1 MSNISTTRHETAR
14 GAPRTAMSDHARL
27 QAHHRHELEVASGIS
42 PDVIARRGY
51 RSATASEVA
60 ALGYA
65 PDQCRGGLIA
75 QLWTLAG
82 VPLNTLL
89 KPLQP
94 RTNDDGKAL
103 KYEAPA
109 GSIPHLDIH
118 PDAQHVLRD
127 PAETIYITEGTKKAD
142 AAWSRG
148 LPCVSLTGVYHF
160 LRHKL
165 VVPDLDEIA
174 LQGRLVRVVF
184 DSDVTRKR
192 EVADALLRF
201 CEALRRRGARVEV
214 VYLPEGPDG
223 AKVGLDDW
231 FVAGGT
237 VAELEAL
244 ARPWDGKGPGIWQHY
259 AGDQDPAELQAVN
272 RLLMAAILNPEISR
286 ADLMLMASVAGQVMH
301 KQACGETGPDGRVVL
316 SAAEIADD
324 YRPAP
329 AKGERVEPVNPT
341 TGTKPRMARERV
353 GGYMGAAVERGLL
366 RAKPLPTTRE
376 HANGSTY
383 KTTDWVID
391 PVASF
396 AELIDPWAHYR
407 QDQPKLRKPRT
418 IPEACPECG
427 EVHPIRRR
435 DYCAGC
441 GAMVDEK
448 LIDRPMPEGN
458 TSASDKS
465 SEAKTPPAPRP
476 TEVRKVRQVIGGT
489 PSELIAPDMSSD
501 ESSEADLGLD
511 APPLHNAQEVLAA
524 ATAAPGD
531 AKRALQDLEE
541 QLARNAVQRGRT
553 PAPKPAPSLAD
564 QPAPWDQPQAWSG
577 AD

>member
-1 MSNISTTRHETAR
+1 MK
-14 GAPRTAMSDHARL
+14 RTPTGGNDVACDGSPL
-27 QAHHRHELEVASGIS
+27 LPQHRHELEVGSGIH

-51 RSATASEVA
+51 RSVTAAEVA

-65 PDQCRGGLIA
+65 PDQCRDGLLA

-89 KPLQP
+89 KPIQP
-94 RTNDDGKAL
+94 RTIDGKAL

-127 PAETIYITEGTKKAD
+127 PMMPLYFTEGVKKAD

-148 LPCVSLTGVYHF
+148 LPCVALTGVYHF

-184 DSDVTRKR
+184 DSDVTRKQS
-192 EVADALLRF
+192 VADALLRF

-214 VYLPEGPDG
+214 VYLPEGPEG
-223 AKVGLDDW
+223 AKVGLDDF
-231 FVAGGT
+231 FVTGGT
-237 VAELEAL
+237 VAELEVL

-259 AGDQDPAELQAVN
+259 AGDQDPAELQTVN

-286 ADLMLMASVAGQVMH
+286 NDLMVMASVAGQVMH
-301 KQACGETGPDGRVVL
+301 KQARGEVEPDGRVVL

-329 AKGERVEPVNPT
+329 AKGERVAPVNPV

-353 GGYMGAAVERGLL
+353 GRYMGDAVERGLL
-366 RAKPLPTTRE
+366 RAKPLPTVRQ

-391 PVASF
+391 PVDSF
-396 AELIDPWAHYR
+396 AELIDPWARYR

-427 EVHPIRRR
+427 EVHALRRR
-435 DYCAGC
+435 DYCTGC
-441 GAMVDEK
+441 GALVDEK
-448 LIDRPMPEGN
+448 LIERPMPESSTTACDN
-458 TSASDKS
+458 L
-465 SEAKTPPAPRP
+465 SEAETPTPTRP
-476 TEVRKVRQVIGGT
+476 TEVRKVRQIIGAA
-489 PSELIAPDMSSD
+489 PSDLIAPDMSCD
-501 ESSEADLGLD
+501 ELSEADLGID
-511 APPLHNAQEVLAA
+511 APPLHEAQEVLAA
-524 ATAAPGD
+524 ATLAPPDD
-531 AKRALQDLEE
+531 ARRALQDVEA
-541 QLARNAVQRGRT
+541 QLARLAVQRGRT
-553 PAPKPAPSLAD
+553 PVPKPGQNLVDQIPPWEQPS
-564 QPAPWDQPQAWSG
+564 AWG

>member
-1 MSNISTTRHETAR
+1 MTLLPH
-14 GAPRTAMSDHARL
+14 HA
-27 QAHHRHELEVASGIS
+27 AELIDGSGIDPAIVAS
-42 PDVIARRGY
+42 RGY
-51 RSATASEVA
+51 RSATASELA

-65 PDQCRGGLIA
+65 PDQCRGGLVA

-82 VPLNTLL
+82 MPLNTLL
-89 KPLQP
+89 KPDEP
-94 RTNDDGKAL
+94 RTVNGKL
-103 KYEAPA
+103 RKYEAAA
-109 GSIPHLDIH
+109 GSIPHLDMH

-127 PAETIYITEGTKKAD
+127 PAVPLYFTEGSKKAD

-259 AGDQDPAELQAVN
+259 AGDQDPAELQATL
-272 RLLMAAILNPEISR
+272 RLLMAAIANPELNRS
-286 ADLMLMASVAGQVMH
+286 DLQLMASVASLMTF
-301 KQACGETGPDGRVVL
+301 KQARGEAEADGRVVL

-329 AKGERVEPVNPT
+329 AKGERVAPVNPT

-353 GGYMGAAVERGLL
+353 GGAMGAAIERGLI
-366 RAKPLPTTRE
+366 RAKPLITPRQ

-383 KTTDWVID
+383 TTTDWVIE

-396 AELIDPWAHYR
+396 AELIDPWARYR
-407 QDQPKLRKPRT
+407 QDLPKLRKPRT
-418 IPEACPECG
+418 VPEACPECG

-435 DYCAGC
+435 DYCTGC
-441 GAMVDEK
+441 GAMVAEK
-448 LIDRPMPEGN
+448 LIDRPMPEGT
-458 TSASDKS
+458 TSASDKL
-465 SEAKTPPAPRP
+465 SEAETPLSLAA
-476 TEVRKVRQVIGGT
+476 TDVRKVRQFIGGD
-489 PSELIAPDMSSD
+489 ELPAPAEPAWLRDAPPPASD
-501 ESSEADLGLD
+501 ELSEADYGLD
-511 APPLHNAQEVLAA
+511 APVLFEAQEVLAA
-524 ATAAPGD
+524 ASHAAPGD
-531 AKRALQDLEE
+531 AKRALRDMEA
-541 QLARNAVQRGRT
+541 QLARLAVQRGRT
-553 PAPKPAPSLAD
+553 PVPKPGAMRT
-564 QPAPWDQPQAWSG
+564 PWEEGPG
-577 AD
+577 ADRWTA